1 MLLPDSPDGLTRMQ
15 LSQTPIV
22 PGSIELDVDADPGG
36 DVFGTAPGL
45 TTQWT
50 EVGSLGGYG
59 PEAQVF
65 TVDYATGVVTFG
77 DGVHGA
83 RVPAGFRNVRAAQ
96 YRAGGGAAGAV
107 AAGAVN
113 APLTSVGFVT
123 AVSNPYPASG
133 GTDTETDSRAIL
145 RGAQELRA
153 GDRAVTPADYGV
165 LAVNAPGAL
174 VARAQGVAGLH
185 PGYPGVPIPGVV
197 GVLCVAPDTRHR
209 PAPGTVRG

>member
-1 MLLPDSPDGLTRMQ
+1 M
-15 LSQTPIV
+15 
-22 PGSIELDVDADPGG
+22 DADPGG
-36 DVFGTAPGL
+36 DVFGTLPGL

-50 EVGSLGGYG
+50 EVASLGDSG

-96 YRAGGGAAGAV
+96 YQAGGGAAGAV

-123 AVSNPYPASG
+123 AVSNPYPATG
-133 GTDTETDSRAIL
+133 GTDAETDSRAIL

-153 GDRAVTPADYGV
+153 GRPGGDPGRLRRARGQRARRAGGPRPGCSRPASR
-165 LAVNAPGAL
+165 LPGRADSRRRRRAL
-174 VARAQGVAGLH
+174 RR
-185 PGYPGVPIPGVV
+185 PGH
-197 GVLCVAPDTRHR
+197 RHR
-209 PAPGTVRG
+209 PAPGTGRG

>member
-1 MLLPDSPDGLTRMQ
+1 M
-15 LSQTPIV
+15 
-22 PGSIELDVDADPGG
+22 
-36 DVFGTAPGL
+36 

-59 PEAQVF
+59 PDAQVF
-65 TVDYATGVVTFG
+65 TVDYATGEVTFG

-83 RVPAGFRNVRAAQ
+83 RVPAGFRNVRAAR

-107 AAGAVN
+107 AAGAVT

-123 AVSNPYPASG
+123 AVTNPYPASG
-133 GTDTETDSRAIL
+133 GTDTEPDRDAIL
-145 RGAQELRA
+145 RGAEELRT

-174 VARAQGVAGLH
+174 VARAQGVPACT
-185 PGYPGVPIPGVV
+185 PT
-197 GVLCVAPDTRHR
+197 TRACRSPASSACSASPRTRYR
-209 PAPGTVRG
+209 PAPGTDRG